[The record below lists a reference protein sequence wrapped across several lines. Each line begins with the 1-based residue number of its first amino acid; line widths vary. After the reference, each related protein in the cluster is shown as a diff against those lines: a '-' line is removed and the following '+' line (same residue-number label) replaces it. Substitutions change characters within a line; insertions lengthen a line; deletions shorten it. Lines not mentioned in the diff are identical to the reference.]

1 MIGEATEQHL
11 RYLIVGLLHVG
22 RLRRGDPLPSIRAVA
37 RDFGADHRAVAAAYR
52 VLEAEGLVEIR
63 PGAGV
68 YLASD
73 ASVADTARSASA
85 RWLGEVML
93 EGWNRRVP
101 RREVAS
107 LVQQCAAS
115 RMRCA
120 LVESNDDHM
129 LAVAAELEADFS
141 LDVAPVRIS
150 PDAGADAISA
160 EALAGAEV
168 VVTTVFHAA
177 AVRAAAARAG
187 KPFVVLTLNPAFAAE
202 VSRRLAGRSVTGV
215 VSDPGYIERGAA
227 HLEVT
232 THRGQVRFVTVDEL
246 EAKGETVDA
255 GRDDVLVT
263 RAARRRLGLPE
274 YHLVP
279 SPPAYISP
287 ESAGE
292 LFTLI
297 AGLSLP
303 PPGDPDAG

>member
-1 MIGEATEQHL
+1 MDGEETERQL

-22 RLRRGDPLPSIRAVA
+22 RVRRGDPLPSIRGVA

-63 PGAGV
+63 PGSGV
-68 YLASD
+68 YLAGD
-73 ASVADTARSASA
+73 ASAADTERSATA

-93 EGWNRRVP
+93 EGWNRRVS
-101 RREVAS
+101 RRELAA
-107 LVQQCAAS
+107 LVERCAAA
-115 RMRCA
+115 RVRCA

-141 LDVAPVRIS
+141 LDVDPVRVA
-150 PDAGADAISA
+150 PDAGADAVPAAALSA
-160 EALAGAEV
+160 ADV

-187 KPFVVLTLNPAFAAE
+187 KPFALLTLNPAFAAE

-215 VSDPGYIERGAA
+215 VADPRYIERGAA

-232 THRGQVRFVTVDEL
+232 THRGQVSFVTVAEL
-246 EAKGETVDA
+246 EATVRVVDFES
-255 GRDDVLVT
+255 DDVLVT

-279 SPPAYISP
+279 SPPPYISP
-287 ESAGE
+287 RSAGE
-292 LFTLI
+292 LFTLL
-297 AGLSLP
+297 AGLGLP
-303 PPGDPDAG
+303 QPGPGGR